1 MHLSDHDL
9 RQLDEARLEGLSEAQ
24 ARALLGKAVADLKA
38 ARERLG
44 QNPSNSSRPPSSRAP
59 WESSSDEDTCADED
73 APAATDEAA
82 ADAQDGA
89 DDEATDAGPSPETA
103 PQQQR
108 QRTHDSQ
115 ERKRPGRRKGAPGH
129 GRTQRL
135 PVDIEHIHAPTCC
148 AVCAA
153 ALDASHETR
162 AHNAR
167 YEIDLVQPGVNGTGL
182 VLQEIKHIYFDRQ
195 CACGHWTRAEPGR
208 CGEEAGW
215 TVPLTEWH
223 LAGPTLVVFI
233 VALTQRMRLS
243 RARVQEFLHDWL
255 GLELSTSTINQ
266 CIHEAGRAVEP
277 VVEAEVLQS
286 VRNVELVFADET
298 SWKQDGQLLWLW
310 VFTCATATLFI
321 VGRRTRA
328 IVRQVLGETFRHWLM
343 SDGYQVYRDVDQRLR
358 CLAHLIRKAH
368 GLEDGYDR
376 EGQRF
381 GSHILQVMET
391 VIDAVYSARGGA
403 PPPPQGLRQQHAPM
417 LNTLLEACVQQANST
432 HPPVRALA
440 RELLNDWDTFWVVLD
455 HPELPLTNN
464 EAERALRHWVIAR
477 RIGMGT
483 RTDQGSRVFALLASV
498 IETCRKRKVSPWP
511 YLTEV
516 LRQRRQD
523 LPAPPL
529 PLPAT

>member
-9 RQLDEARLEGLSEAQ
+9 RQLDDAYLERLSEEA
-24 ARALLGKAVADLKA
+24 ARVLLGKTVADLKE

-44 QNPSNSSRPPSSRAP
+44 QNPDNSSRPPSTRAP
-59 WESSSDEDTCADED
+59 WTSLGHDDAAED
-73 APAATDEAA
+73 AAAGDTSEAA
-82 ADAQDGA
+82 ADSETQA
-89 DDEATDAGPSPETA
+89 DSDAADCAPSTDTA
-103 PQQQR
+103 PKPAGA
-108 QRTHDSQ
+108 TGTDGG
-115 ERKRPGRRKGAPGH
+115 ERKRPGRRQGAPGH

-135 PVDIEHIHAPTCC
+135 PVDAEQVHAPACC
-148 AVCAA
+148 AVCGQ
-153 ALDASHETR
+153 ALDASHPTR
-162 AHNAR
+162 AHNGH
-167 YEIDLVQPGVNGTGL
+167 YQLDLIQPGANGTGL
-182 VLQEIKHIYFDRQ
+182 VLQQTKHIYLERQ

-208 CGEEAGW
+208 CADEEGW

-223 LAGPTLVVFI
+223 LAGPLLVAFI

-243 RARVQEFLHDWL
+243 RARVQEFLRDWL
-255 GLELSTSTINQ
+255 GLELSTATINQ
-266 CIHEAGRAVEP
+266 CIHEAGRAAEP
-277 VVEAEVLQS
+277 VVDGEILKA
-286 VRNVELVFADET
+286 VRDVELVYADET

-328 IVRQVLGETFRHWLM
+328 MVQKVLGEAFRNWLM
-343 SDGYQVYRDVDQRLR
+343 CDGYLVYRDVDQRLR

-368 GLEDGYDR
+368 GLEDGFDR

-381 GSHILQVMET
+381 GSHILEVMAT

-403 PPPPQGLRQQHAPM
+403 PPPAQGLRQHHAPM
-417 LNTLLEACVQQANST
+417 LEALFNACLQQVDSA

-455 HPELPLTNN
+455 YPDLPLTNN

-483 RTDQGSRVFALLASV
+483 RTDQGTRAFALLASV
-498 IETCRKRKVSPWP
+498 IDTCRKRNVSPWP
-511 YLTEV
+511 YLAEV
-516 LRQRRQD
+516 LRQRRRN

-529 PLPAT
+529 PAS